1 MNVKRLFVMV
11 VILAILGSGCSAK
24 GETNETNETN
34 ETESVELKFD
44 VMSLDA
50 MTLEEKIGQMI
61 QVERE
66 GMSLSRIKALNIGS
80 VLSGGGSSPGNGAL
94 STWQEMIIAFDEASK
109 SSSSKIP
116 IIYGI
121 DAVHG
126 NNNVL
131 TATIFPHNMGLGAA
145 NDPELMKRIAQVTAE
160 EMKVIGAH
168 MNFAPALSIVNDKRW
183 GRAYEGYSE
192 DPSIVKRLG
201 VPYIE
206 GLKTAG
212 IIATAKHFIGDG
224 HVAFGTGEGNFLID
238 RGDVS
243 MSETDLLALYGPVYQ
258 AAIDAGVDAIMV
270 SFSSV
275 NGDKMHGNQR
285 FLTEILRDEMGF
297 EGVVIS
303 DWEGIHALPGSLEDQ
318 VVMAVNAGIDLLMQ
332 PYNGEEVYSSL
343 LKAVKEG
350 RIAEDRIDE
359 AVLRILDM
367 KKKAGLFE
375 EKPLEQ
381 GLTMGSEFA
390 LETAREAVSKS
401 QVLLKNNALLPLK
414 EDTRLFIMGPASDN
428 IGIQC
433 GGWTLEW
440 QGTMTETFSW
450 GDSILDA
457 FKTTSSQIVERPE
470 DADVIVLAIGEKP
483 YAEMMGDTNDAS
495 LSGPLSLDGNV
506 DAVKEAHSYGKPILT
521 LILAGRPLVI
531 EPYINDWDAVVMSFL
546 PGTEALGITDVL
558 YGKVPFTGK
567 LPVTWPKETSGY
579 HITYKDTNRLSEVLF
594 PMGYGLE

>member
-1 MNVKRLFVMV
+1 MKRLFMMI
-11 VILAILGSGCSAK
+11 VILAIVGSGCSGK
-24 GETNETNETN
+24 VETDEIEL
-34 ETESVELKFD
+34 VELNFD
-44 VMSLDA
+44 ELS
-50 MTLEEKIGQMI
+50 LEEKVGQMI

-66 GMSLSRIKALNIGS
+66 GMPLSRIKALNIGS

-94 STWQEMIIAFDEASK
+94 STWKEMMIEFDEASN

-126 NNNVL
+126 NNTVL

-160 EMKVIGAH
+160 EMKAIRAH

-192 DPSIVKRLG
+192 DPNVVKRLG

-212 IIATAKHFIGDG
+212 IIATAKHYIGDG
-224 HVAFGTGEGNFLID
+224 HVEFGTGEGSFLID
-238 RGDVS
+238 RGDVN
-243 MSETDLLALYGPVYQ
+243 MSESELLALYGPVYQ

-275 NGDKMHGNQR
+275 KGDKMHGNQR
-285 FLTEILRDEMGF
+285 FLTDILRDEMGF

-318 VVMAVNAGIDLLMQ
+318 VVMSVNAGIDLLMQ
-332 PYNGEEVYSSL
+332 PYNGEEVYNSL

-350 RIAEDRIDE
+350 RIEEARIDE
-359 AVLRILDM
+359 AVFRILDM
-367 KKKAGLFE
+367 KKKAGIFE
-375 EKPLEQ
+375 EKPSDE

-390 LETAREAVSKS
+390 RETAREAVSKS
-401 QVLLKNNALLPLK
+401 QVLLKNNTLLPLK
-414 EDTRLFIMGPASDN
+414 EDTRIFIMGPASDN

-440 QGTMTETFSW
+440 QGTMEDAFYW

-457 FKTTSSQIVERPE
+457 FKKTSSQIVDRPE
-470 DADVIVLAIGEKP
+470 DADIIVLAIGEKP

-495 LSGPLSLDGNV
+495 LSGPLSLDDSVG
-506 DAVKEAHSYGKPILT
+506 AIEKAQSYGKPILT

-531 EPYINDWDAVVMSFL
+531 EPYINSWDAVVMCFL

-567 LPVTWPKETSGY
+567 LSVTWPKETSGY
-579 HITYKDTNRLSEVLF
+579 DITYKDTNRLSEVLF
-594 PMGYGLE
+594 PMGYGLVLE